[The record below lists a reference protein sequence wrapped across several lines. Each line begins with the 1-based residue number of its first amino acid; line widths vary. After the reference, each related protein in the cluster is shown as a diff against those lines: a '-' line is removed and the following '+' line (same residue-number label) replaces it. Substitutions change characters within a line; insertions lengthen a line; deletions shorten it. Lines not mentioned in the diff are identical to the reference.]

1 MECNPDDINIKNIKG
16 WKKNNINRISLGV
29 QSFFDSDLELMNR
42 SHNSSTATQ
51 AIELIKDNFKN
62 FSIDL
67 IYGIPESSFDIWKKN
82 IDIGLKYDVPHISTY
97 VLTVEPKTAL
107 IKLIEKNKIKE
118 VSDIDQKIQFQHAYD
133 FLTKLGYKN
142 YEFSSFAKPGY
153 ECKNNITYWKR
164 EKYIG
169 FGPSAH
175 SFDGVKRKWNISNNQ
190 KYIEKINSN
199 ILPYES
205 EILSQIDTL
214 NEIIMIGLRTSDGL
228 DLDFIESKFLN
239 LNLENFKKQIELKVK
254 DGLLVK
260 NNNKIHTSREYKF
273 LTDGLASDLFMT

>member
-118 VSDIDQKIQFQHAYD
+118 VSDIDQKLQFEYVYD
-133 FLTKLGYKN
+133 YLLSLGYVN
-142 YEFSSFAKPGY
+142 Y
-153 ECKNNITYWKR
+153 
-164 EKYIG
+164 
-169 FGPSAH
+169 
-175 SFDGVKRKWNISNNQ
+175 
-190 KYIEKINSN
+190 
-199 ILPYES
+199 
-205 EILSQIDTL
+205 
-214 NEIIMIGLRTSDGL
+214 
-228 DLDFIESKFLN
+228 
-239 LNLENFKKQIELKVK
+239 
-254 DGLLVK
+254 
-260 NNNKIHTSREYKF
+260 
-273 LTDGLASDLFMT
+273 

>member
-1 MECNPDDINIKNIKG
+1 
-16 WKKNNINRISLGV
+16 
-29 QSFFDSDLELMNR
+29 MNR

-228 DLDFIESKFLN
+228 DLDLIKSKFSN
-239 LNLENFKKQIELKVK
+239 LNLEKLIQQIQLKIM
-254 DGLLVK
+254 DGVLVK
-260 NNNKIHTSREYKF
+260 TDNKLHPSRDYKF
-273 LTDGLASDLFMT
+273 LTDGIASDLFIT

>member
-1 MECNPDDINIKNIKG
+1 
-16 WKKNNINRISLGV
+16 
-29 QSFFDSDLELMNR
+29 MNR

-175 SFDGVKRKWNISNNQ
+175 SFDGVKRKWNVSNNQ

-228 DLDFIESKFLN
+228 DLDLIKSKFSN
-239 LNLENFKKQIELKVK
+239 LNLEKLIQQIQLKIM
-254 DGLLVK
+254 DGVLVK
-260 NNNKIHTSREYKF
+260 TDNKLHPSRDYKF
-273 LTDGLASDLFMT
+273 LTDGIASDLFIT